1 MAMSNDNVTQLTLI
15 SATAAFYAEVMELLF
30 ALRWAFALVVV
41 MIMMDFCYGI
51 ADSVG
56 KRGEDFHLSRAG
68 RRTLCKFIEYITYPI
83 VGGILGKAV
92 LEPMG
97 CGSMMMGGA
106 LGVMLAI
113 LFEADSISEHV
124 CNVHNINKR
133 FSVKGWIIKKLTDKF
148 GKNESAA
155 AAAAERAAD
164 ALAAVDG
171 FVKNVLT
178 FGEVTPGTY
187 SPGARE
193 LSFTSVKAQAG
204 DSVTFCAIINNG
216 GQTRSGGT
224 FLLRRGIHRYINWT
238 EGAGIEA
245 STGYNAVTA
254 DVTQET
260 FATRAGI
267 VEGRVFIS
275 ALTAQIVVCDADSS
289 NGYIIK

>member
-1 MAMSNDNVTQLTLI
+1 MNSNNVTQITLI

-133 FSVKGWIIKKLTDKF
+133 FSVKGWIIKKLTDKL
-148 GKNESAA
+148 GKNES
-155 AAAAERAAD
+155 E
-164 ALAAVDG
+164 
-171 FVKNVLT
+171 
-178 FGEVTPGTY
+178 
-187 SPGARE
+187 
-193 LSFTSVKAQAG
+193 
-204 DSVTFCAIINNG
+204 
-216 GQTRSGGT
+216 
-224 FLLRRGIHRYINWT
+224 
-238 EGAGIEA
+238 
-245 STGYNAVTA
+245 
-254 DVTQET
+254 
-260 FATRAGI
+260 
-267 VEGRVFIS
+267 
-275 ALTAQIVVCDADSS
+275 
-289 NGYIIK
+289 